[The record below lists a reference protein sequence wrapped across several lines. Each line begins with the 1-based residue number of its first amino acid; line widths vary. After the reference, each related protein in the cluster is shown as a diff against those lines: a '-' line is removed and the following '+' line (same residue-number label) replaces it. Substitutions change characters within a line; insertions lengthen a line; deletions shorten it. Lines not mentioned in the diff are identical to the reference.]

1 MNKRGGAKV
10 EIALIV
16 LLSVAMYAAL
26 WYVGLRQGDLWAQI
40 LLAIGTITS
49 LAAMFVK
56 RGKARLAL
64 IVVSVLT
71 TLAGLAHVIAG
82 AMQ

>member
-1 MNKRGGAKV
+1 MNKVGGAKF
-10 EIALIV
+10 EIILIV
-16 LLSVAMYAAL
+16 LLSVAMYAVL

-40 LLAIGTITS
+40 LLGIGNVAS

-56 RGKARLAL
+56 KGKARLGL
-64 IVVSVLT
+64 IVLAVLT
-71 TLAGLAHVIAG
+71 TIAGLAHIVAG